1 MKRSGQIALV
11 LMGAT
16 AVGASSY
23 ALTPSRT
30 ECTQPGGPAARPP
43 LAGTPAAPQG
53 NQPCRETRRW
63 WSSSG
68 SSSGYSGS
76 SAWRRST
83 QVNTSTA
90 LHSPGGAITS
100 AGHSSTSTP
109 TSAARG
115 GFGSTGHGFSSG
127 G

>member
-30 ECTQPGGPAARPP
+30 ECAQPNSPAARPP
-43 LAGTPAAPQG
+43 VAGSPAAPQG

-68 SSSGYSGS
+68 HGGGSSGS

-100 AGHSSTSTP
+100 AGHSSTSTL
-109 TSAARG
+109 AARG
-115 GFGSTGHGFSSG
+115 GFGSTGHGYSSG
-127 G
+127 S